1 MNKGYDKNGVTVTQ
15 DVCNKVYVYVYVSDK
30 VF

>member
-15 DVCNKVYVYVYVSDK
+15 DVSNKVYVYVYVSDN